1 MLTIGRIAA
10 AFAFVFLLLLPV
22 VASAQ
27 ATISGVVKDASG
39 AVLPGVTVEAS
50 SPALI
55 EKSRTAVTD
64 GTGQYAIENLRPGV
78 YSVKFTLS
86 GFSIVQRDGV
96 ELSGSF
102 TARINADMRVGGI
115 EETVKVT
122 GETPVVD
129 VQSTRQERVL
139 DRAVLD
145 ALPNAANRT
154 SLAVLIPS
162 VDFRRQDVGGA
173 GSKQVT
179 GNPTAHGARSED
191 AGTTLNGMTLASFGT
206 GAATSTLYLNPMGLQ
221 EITIDS
227 GSNDASLNAG
237 GVRTNYTLREGGNQ
251 FHGVVFAAYAPGSLQ
266 SNNLTQDLINRG
278 LAAPNKI
285 KANYDI
291 NPAFG
296 GPILRDK
303 IWFFGAARYN
313 VTQDYVAGLFWNK
326 NANNPNAWTY
336 DPDPSRRVWNDQKQ
350 PDTQLRMSWQATPR
364 QKVGFTAY
372 NTTYCFCPTD
382 ASATLSWEAGTR
394 QSYPVQRLLAGD
406 YTLPLTARV
415 LIEGNGQFFDSQSNR
430 VPWDGLARGMV
441 PVQEQNTGM
450 KYRSPDSFRVQKQRV
465 YTFRGALSYV
475 TGAHAFKFGG
485 SNRSGHLNQ
494 TEYDFSPVSYRLRNA
509 VPNRITERALG
520 FWQANVKFDLGV
532 YAQDRWTRK
541 NLTVNY
547 GLRLDYFNYNYP
559 EQHIGPTALAPTR
572 NIKFPAQPG
581 IGTMSDLSPKFS
593 AAYDLRG
600 DGKTALKVSLNRYVI
615 AMGPDVSFI
624 QLANPARN
632 LVTSATRTWTDGGA
646 GNPRDY
652 IPQCDLQNVKANGE
666 CGDLSN
672 ANFGS
677 VVTNL
682 TYDAKTLTGFGKRNF
697 NWEFG
702 TGIQQE
708 LLPRISLAA
717 NYFRRWYGNF
727 TIVDDLAVGPQDFDP
742 FNFTAPKDPRLP
754 DGGGYSIQGYD
765 IKPAKFGVPA
775 QPFVTLSRKYGKQR
789 DYWDGGDVSL
799 NARPRD
805 GLFFQGGFST
815 GRRVEDNCDV
825 VTKVDNPSMLYC
837 HRSEPLYTLVKGYG
851 SYTIP
856 KVDVVFSGTY
866 QTKPGP
872 IRVAVYT
879 ASNTEIAPLLG
890 RNLAAGPASTV
901 DIQLVSPGAYV
912 QTDNAGLGSLH
923 GDRIHQVDMRVSKLL
938 HFAGTKARANLD
950 IYNALNSSAVLTENT
965 TYTDWLR
972 PTEILIARFF
982 KFSVQFDF

>member
-1 MLTIGRIAA
+1 MFRIRKVVAS
-10 AFAFVFLLLLPV
+10 AFAFALLFPVAVF
-22 VASAQ
+22 AQ

-55 EKSRTAVTD
+55 EKTRTSVTD

-78 YSVKFTLS
+78 YSVKFTLA
-86 GFSIVQRDGV
+86 GFAAVQRDGV
-96 ELSGSF
+96 ELSGNF
-102 TARINADMRVGGI
+102 TARINADMRVGGL

-122 GETPVVD
+122 GETPIVD
-129 VQSTRQERVL
+129 VQSSRQERVL
-139 DRAVLD
+139 DREILD
-145 ALPNAANRT
+145 ALPNSANRT

-227 GSNDASLNAG
+227 GANDASLNAG

-251 FHGVVFAAYAPGSLQ
+251 FHGVMFAAYAPGALQ
-266 SNNLTQDLINRG
+266 ANNLTQDLINRG

-296 GPILRDK
+296 GPIMRDK

-313 VTQDYVAGLFWNK
+313 VTEDYVAGLFWNK
-326 NANNPNAWTY
+326 NTNNPNAWTY

-364 QKVGFTAY
+364 QKVGFTWY

-382 ASATLSWEAGTR
+382 ASATLAWEAGTR
-394 QSYPVQRLLAGD
+394 QNYPIQRLVAGD
-406 YTLPLTARV
+406 YTLPLTSRV

-430 VPWDGLARGMV
+430 IPWDSLAQGMV

-450 KYRSPDSFRVQKQRV
+450 KYRSPDSFRIQAQHV
-465 YTFRGALSYV
+465 YTFRGAVSYV
-475 TGAHAFKFGG
+475 TGAHSFKFGG
-485 SNRSGHLNQ
+485 SNRSGWLNQ

-520 FWQANVKFDLGV
+520 FWQANVNADLGV
-532 YAQDRWTRK
+532 YAQDRWTRN

-547 GLRLDYFNYNYP
+547 GLRLDYFNYGYP
-559 EQHIGPTALAPTR
+559 EQHIGATTLAPTR
-572 NIKFPAQPG
+572 NITFPAQPG
-581 IGTMSDLSPKFS
+581 IGTMKDLSPKFS
-593 AAYDLRG
+593 AAYDLHG
-600 DGKTALKVSLNRYVI
+600 DGKTAIKVSLNRYVI

-632 LVTSATRTWTDGGA
+632 LVTSATRTWTDGSA

-672 ANFGS
+672 TNFGT

-682 TYDAKTLTGFGKRNF
+682 TYDAKTLTGWGKRNF

-702 TGIQQE
+702 TGIQRE
-708 LLPRISLAA
+708 LLPRMSIAA
-717 NYFRRWYGNF
+717 NYFHRWFGNF
-727 TIVDDLAVGPQDFDP
+727 VITDDLAVGPADFDP
-742 FNFTAPKDPRLP
+742 FTFTAPKDPRLP
-754 DGGGYSIQGYD
+754 QGGGYAVPGFD
-765 IKPAKFGVPA
+765 INPTKFGVPA
-775 QPFVTLSRKYGKQR
+775 QPFVTLTRKYGKQT
-789 DYWDGGDVSL
+789 DHWDGGDVSV
-799 NARPRD
+799 NARPSDR
-805 GLFFQGGFST
+805 LFFQGGFST
-815 GRRVEDNCDV
+815 GRRTENNCDV
-825 VTKVDNPSMLYC
+825 VTKVDNPSTLYC
-837 HRSEPLYTLVKGYG
+837 ARSEPLYTLVKGYG

-856 KVDVVFSGTY
+856 KADVVVSATY

-872 IRVAVYT
+872 IRTAVYT
-879 ASNTEIAPLLG
+879 ASNAEIAPSLH
-890 RNLAAGPASTV
+890 RNLAAGAASTV

-912 QTDNAGLGSLH
+912 QQDNAGLGMLH
-923 GDRIHQVDMRVSKLL
+923 GDRIQQVDMRLSKLL
-938 HFAGTKARANLD
+938 HVGGTKARLNLD
-950 IYNALNSSAVLTENT
+950 IYNALNSSAVITENA

-972 PTEILIARFF
+972 PTEILIARFY